1 MLLIY
6 THKITPR
13 FTYVMRHVFVKILGI
28 DVSFTSKIEDFIKHS
43 GAKITYSKQPLQNEF
58 FIRSNDLLF
67 EQGISSDLEI
77 NVGDWDGTPCFF
89 ATGERSNI
97 PFDVFAASFYLISRY
112 EEYLPHV
119 KDDHGRYPYVESLA
133 YRTNFLEQPVVD
145 IWMYKVLQALVA
157 HFPDLQH
164 KKQKF
169 EYTSIIDVTISH
181 CYAYRGLVRSIGALF
196 LDVVRFRIKR
206 VFKRVSVWINPKNDP
221 YDNFDHLVELHQKNA
236 INSMYFFQFANYS
249 TFDKNISTSNNKFR
263 YLIKSVADYSVV
275 SLSAS
280 YNSFSNL
287 EVLKEEKR
295 KLAAVINRPI
305 KYVRFRYNRID
316 VPTTYRDL
324 VDAGFRE
331 DFTMGYTHQ
340 IGFRAGTCTPFFFY
354 DIHLES
360 QQPIRVHPFAVHNY
374 ALSHFKNKN
383 EILEKMTSLYNDIK
397 QVNGSFV
404 TIFSNE
410 LLGVKHKIDWMDVYE
425 TVIKKYNV

>member
-13 FTYVMRHVFVKILGI
+13 FTYIMRHVFDKILG
-28 DVSFTSKIEDFIKHS
+28 VEVAFTSKIEDFIKHS

-67 EQGISSDLEI
+67 EQGIGSDLEI
-77 NVGDWDGTPCFF
+77 NIGDWEGTPCFF
-89 ATGERSNI
+89 ATGERSTI

-119 KDDHGRYPYVESLA
+119 KDDHGRYPFIESLA
-133 YRTNFLEQPVVD
+133 YQNNFLEQPVID
-145 IWMYKVLQALVA
+145 IWMYKVLKALVEQ
-157 HFPDLQH
+157 FPDLQH
-164 KKQKF
+164 KKRKYEF
-169 EYTSIIDVTISH
+169 TSIIDVTISH
-181 CYAYRGLVRSIGALF
+181 CYAYRGLIRGLGALL
-196 LDVVRFRIKR
+196 LDLLKFRIRR
-206 VFKRVSVWINPKNDP
+206 VFQRISVWINPKNDP
-221 YDNFDHLVELHQKNA
+221 YDNFDYLIDLHKKNA
-236 INSMYFFQFANYS
+236 IKSMFFFQFANYS
-249 TFDKNISTSNNKFR
+249 TFDKNISTSNNKFK

-324 VDAGFRE
+324 VDADFRE
-331 DFTMGYTHQ
+331 DFTMGYTHK

-354 DIHLES
+354 DIHLET
-360 QQPIRVHPFAVHNY
+360 QQPIRVHPFSVHNY
-374 ALSHFKNKN
+374 AMGHLKNKD
-383 EILEKMTSLYNDIK
+383 EIIKKLTVLYANLK
-397 QVNGSFV
+397 LVNGKFV
-404 TIFSNE
+404 IIFSNE
-410 LLGVKHKIDWMDVYE
+410 LLGEKSKIDWMNVYE
-425 TVIKKYNV
+425 TVINKYNV